1 MEATQ
6 VLSQQQNEKNR
17 ESVILILGFLKNK
30 DKPKASK
37 NVEDLLNFMRIVILD
52 KNKVCSK
59 RGDDTPFKSLMSLKR
74 IFLDGKTKIEEWETI
89 LLGFLNDTP
98 REQGL
103 PWTEEE
109 KEVWRLVLFF
119 VSEQVGCLS
128 TTGKEYH
135 FMLESQERRAQL
147 SPLILQLGLK
157 SFK

>member
-1 MEATQ
+1 MEAIQ
-6 VLSQQQNEKNR
+6 DPLQKQNQNNHEIVR
-17 ESVILILGFLKNK
+17 LILLFLKKK
-30 DKPKASK
+30 DKPKVSK

-52 KNKVCSK
+52 KNPVCSK

-74 IFLDGKTKIEEWETI
+74 IFLDGKIKIEEWETI

-119 VSEQVGCLS
+119 VSEQVGCPS
-128 TTGKEYH
+128 IIGKGYH
-135 FMLESQERRAQL
+135 FMLEDQERRAQL

-157 SFK
+157 